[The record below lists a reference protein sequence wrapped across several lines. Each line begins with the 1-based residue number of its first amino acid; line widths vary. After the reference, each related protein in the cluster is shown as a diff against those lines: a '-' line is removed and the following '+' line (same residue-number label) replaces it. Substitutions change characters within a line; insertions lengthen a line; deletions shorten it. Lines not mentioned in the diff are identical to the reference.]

1 MRRDSASCGC
11 DWLRQS
17 VRIWSWRPERSGRAS
32 TPDKL
37 LPPFRPREIQREAS
51 RAAGDAGPLHHEARA
66 GSARR
71 GARGSMRERMPDE
84 QEGGSTGSPPSRG

>member
-1 MRRDSASCGC
+1 MRRDSDAGDC

-37 LPPFRPREIQREAS
+37 LPPSRPREIQREAA
-51 RAAGDAGPLHHEARA
+51 RATGDAGPLHHETRT
-66 GSARR
+66 GTARR
-71 GARGSMRERMPDE
+71 GARD
-84 QEGGSTGSPPSRG
+84 